1 MEIYLEKNELED
13 AIKILNMIDKF
24 KYFSKF
30 KYYDY
35 AFNNIKSIES
45 YNSGGGCNHI
55 FFHLKNNHIISY
67 HYDTETIEYSY
78 SKYKDIYDYMDS
90 DDDMKGFGYEP
101 NQPFYNNRSAE
112 NINLRVEGI

>member
-55 FFHLKNNHIISY
+55 FYHLKNNH
-67 HYDTETIEYSY
+67 
-78 SKYKDIYDYMDS
+78 MDS
-90 DDDMKGFGYEP
+90 DDDMKGFGYEA

-112 NINLRVEGI
+112 NIGINYRVEGI